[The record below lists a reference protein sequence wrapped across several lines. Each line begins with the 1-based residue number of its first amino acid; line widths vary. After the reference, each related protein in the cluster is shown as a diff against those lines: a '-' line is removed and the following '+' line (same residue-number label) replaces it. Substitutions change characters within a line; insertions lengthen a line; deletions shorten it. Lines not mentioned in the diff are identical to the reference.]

1 MIIQRKVW
9 LKLTAGGH
17 SHHGHMSCCK
27 PLYSLNGGFSGPS
40 LGRARDR
47 QIPQPACH
55 QSFPTWTWSFLTREG
70 RQVTDRLFTS
80 SLIPNCWCGTGL
92 PAKGHVS
99 ADFSK
104 GYFFFFFLLSFIF
117 CFFSFCFIFLFL
129 VLTQSLS

>member
-1 MIIQRKVW
+1 LIIQKKVW
-9 LKLTAGGH
+9 PKLTAGATVI
-17 SHHGHMSCCK
+17 MVTRPAVNRCI
-27 PLYSLNGGFSGPS
+27 LLNGGFAGPS

-47 QIPQPACH
+47 QIPQSACH
-55 QSFPTWTWSFLTREG
+55 QNFPTWTWSFLTREG